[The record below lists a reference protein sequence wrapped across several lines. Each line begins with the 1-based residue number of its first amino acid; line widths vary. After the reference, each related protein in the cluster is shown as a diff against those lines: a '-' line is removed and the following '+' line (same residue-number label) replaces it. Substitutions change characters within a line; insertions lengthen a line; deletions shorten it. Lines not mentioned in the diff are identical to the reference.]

1 MTALGVHHAEHPG
14 LTGVC
19 GERSRD
25 REPVDA
31 NHAQPARGQLPARHA
46 PDRAD
51 PDDHDVCLDHSHS
64 GSIDPSSAGRAHTAR
79 GDALRAALDRLTA
92 ELSQWSRAA
101 VEIAVALRASAN
113 RYADADV
120 YAAARI
126 A

>member
-1 MTALGVHHAEHPG
+1 M
-14 LTGVC
+14 
-19 GERSRD
+19 RFDS
-25 REPVDA
+25 
-31 NHAQPARGQLPARHA
+31 RHA
-46 PDRAD
+46 
-51 PDDHDVCLDHSHS
+51 
-64 GSIDPSSAGRAHTAR
+64 GIDPAAVYAIADRFGVAAELVDDAVYDHMASLAFGGFSAGRAHTAR
-79 GDALRAALDRLTA
+79 GDALRGALDRLMA

>member
-1 MTALGVHHAEHPG
+1 MRSDSRHTGIDTAAVHAVADRLGTTAE
-14 LTGVC
+14 LIDDAVC
-19 GERSRD
+19 
-25 REPVDA
+25 
-31 NHAQPARGQLPARHA
+31 NHMARLAFG
-46 PDRAD
+46 
-51 PDDHDVCLDHSHS
+51 
-64 GSIDPSSAGRAHTAR
+64 GSSAGRAHTAR
-79 GDALRAALDRLTA
+79 GDALRGALDRLTA

>member
-1 MTALGVHHAEHPG
+1 MRFDSRAHRLSTTAAVHAVADRFGAAAELIDGAVYDHMAG
-14 LTGVC
+14 LAFG
-19 GERSRD
+19 G
-25 REPVDA
+25 
-31 NHAQPARGQLPARHA
+31 
-46 PDRAD
+46 
-51 PDDHDVCLDHSHS
+51 
-64 GSIDPSSAGRAHTAR
+64 SSAGRAHTAR
-79 GDALRAALDRLTA
+79 GDALRAALDRLTT

>member
-1 MTALGVHHAEHPG
+1 MRFDSRQTGIDTAAVHAIADRFGAAAE
-14 LTGVC
+14 LL
-19 GERSRD
+19 D
-25 REPVDA
+25 DA
-31 NHAQPARGQLPARHA
+31 VYDQMASLAFG
-46 PDRAD
+46 
-51 PDDHDVCLDHSHS
+51 
-64 GSIDPSSAGRAHTAR
+64 GFSAGRAHTAC
-79 GDALRAALDRLTA
+79 GDALRGALDRLTA

>member
-1 MTALGVHHAEHPG
+1 MRFDSRHTGIDPAAVYAIADRFGAAAE
-14 LTGVC
+14 L
-19 GERSRD
+19 
-25 REPVDA
+25 VDDA
-31 NHAQPARGQLPARHA
+31 VY
-46 PDRAD
+46 
-51 PDDHDVCLDHSHS
+51 DHMVCLTF
-64 GSIDPSSAGRAHTAR
+64 GGFSAGRAHTAR
-79 GDALRAALDRLTA
+79 GDALRGALDRLTA